1 MREIEEE
8 RPTRALRAMQ
18 LSANCDSRVVCPSR
32 PSKQVGRRPR
42 LITRTQRGARTS
54 PPAAAAS
61 EQLVPIVFVFS
72 RITTRQSEY
81 NLIYNLEGLLC
92 RAETKLQKLR
102 SVKRKALRGSEK
114 EDLPPAF
121 LVRTTNSDP
130 QCLASKR
137 TTSVNRPAN
146 PPRDW
151 ER

>member
-42 LITRTQRGARTS
+42 LITRTQRGVRTP
-54 PPAAAAS
+54 PPAASS
-61 EQLVPIVFVFS
+61 EPLVPSVFV

-114 EDLPPAF
+114 KKEEEDLPPAF
-121 LVRTTNSDP
+121 LVRTRNSDA
-130 QCLASKR
+130 QCLVSKR
-137 TTSVNRPAN
+137 TTSVNRHPT
-146 PPRDW
+146 RDW